1 MTKTKLS
8 AKKPSQTSRKKSAK
22 SAKTAITKRTVK
34 TLDRDYLSAYLAEEL
49 QVARIKDYCPNGLQV
64 QGKSSIKTIVTGV
77 TASLALIE
85 EAIALKADAIFVHHG
100 WFWKNDDA
108 RIVGQLHR
116 RLKLL
121 MDHDIN
127 LFAYHLPLDVHPQ
140 LGNNAQ
146 LARVMG
152 WKPLKPAEH
161 SKLASKGSSSSNS
174 ADVMDGL
181 IWQGRPDASQKTLG
195 QLARSMASRLGRDPL
210 VIGNLKQPI
219 NTIAWCTGGA
229 QGYINQAISMKVD
242 AYISG
247 EVSEPT
253 FHAAQE
259 SGVAYIA
266 AGHHATERYGIA
278 ALGEHLAKKFGLRH
292 HFVDIHN
299 PV

>member
-1 MTKTKLS
+1 MTQKMKNSKNLS
-8 AKKPSQTSRKKSAK
+8 KNPIRNY
-22 SAKTAITKRTVK
+22 AKTSLKTVLRDELSLF
-34 TLDRDYLSAYLAEEL
+34 LDDHL

-64 QGKSSIKTIVTGV
+64 QGKPIIKKLVSGV
-77 TASLALIE
+77 TASMALIE
-85 EAIALKADAIFVHHG
+85 EAIALKADAIMVHHG

-108 RIVGQLHR
+108 RVVGQLHS

-121 MDHDIN
+121 MDHEIN
-127 LFAYHLPLDVHPQ
+127 LFAYHLPLDVHPV

-146 LARVMG
+146 LAKVMG
-152 WKPLKPAEH
+152 WKSLKPSEKTFLG
-161 SKLASKGSSSSNS
+161 SAS
-174 ADVMDGL
+174 VMDGL
-181 IWQGRPDASQKTLG
+181 IWEGRPEASQKTLG
-195 QLARSMASRLGRDPL
+195 HLARSISGRLGRDPL
-210 VIGNLKQPI
+210 VIGDLNKPI
-219 NTIAWCTGGA
+219 KRIAWCTGGA

-247 EVSEPT
+247 EVSEQT

-278 ALGEHLAKKFGLRH
+278 ALGEFVSQKYKLKHQ
-292 HFVDIHN
+292 FVDIPN